1 MKDPSRFRSPGAC
14 PAGGGRPSSFRPW
27 SGQEFFDSHE
37 SAGVLLIHPNS
48 ERGSEGV
55 HPKIK
60 GQYLIWI
67 TKTRDGFFVSS
78 LVPVATRS
86 DDARPMTRGERIMWR
101 VFRRPPKVV

>member
-1 MKDPSRFRSPGAC
+1 
-14 PAGGGRPSSFRPW
+14 
-27 SGQEFFDSHE
+27 
-37 SAGVLLIHPNS
+37 
-48 ERGSEGV
+48 V

-86 DDARPMTRGERIMWR
+86 DDARPMTRRERIMWR
-101 VFRRPPKVV
+101 VFRCPPKVD